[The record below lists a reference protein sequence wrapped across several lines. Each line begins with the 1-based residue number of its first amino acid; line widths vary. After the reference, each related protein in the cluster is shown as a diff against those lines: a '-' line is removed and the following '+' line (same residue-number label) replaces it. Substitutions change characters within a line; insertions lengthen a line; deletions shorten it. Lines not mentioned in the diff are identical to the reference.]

1 MRQGLLVRVVH
12 FLPDQY
18 PAMGVHRSQLPTC
31 QPFIDVCTPVCMW
44 LFACGSAFMCPPP
57 LQDRQWA
64 RLLWSAVLHADE
76 VHLAY
81 NMASFLY
88 KVSSSW

>member
-1 MRQGLLVRVVH
+1 M
-12 FLPDQY
+12 Y
-18 PAMGVHRSQLPTC
+18 PSH
-31 QPFIDVCTPVCMW
+31 
-44 LFACGSAFMCPPP
+44 

-88 KVSSSW
+88 KVSCSSPGSHGLCLCSMRENSIGVARHGC

>member
-1 MRQGLLVRVVH
+1 
-12 FLPDQY
+12 
-18 PAMGVHRSQLPTC
+18 
-31 QPFIDVCTPVCMW
+31 
-44 LFACGSAFMCPPP
+44 
-57 LQDRQWA
+57 LQDRQWG

-88 KVSSSW
+88 KVGSSLQ